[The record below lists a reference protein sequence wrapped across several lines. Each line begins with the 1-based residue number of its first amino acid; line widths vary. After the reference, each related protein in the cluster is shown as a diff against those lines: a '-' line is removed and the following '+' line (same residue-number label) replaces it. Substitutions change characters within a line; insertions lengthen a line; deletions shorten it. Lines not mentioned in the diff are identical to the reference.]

1 MKRLREALIQLKPF
15 DRTTMKPKLILS
27 LVFVVALGTSIFAQ
41 PTTVF
46 TEANLA
52 YKRGMDFYDKGI
64 YSLAMQEFYV
74 ALTQLRPAPEPEA
87 RLLRGLAELHYA
99 KSAVRSGQP
108 NGEQLMLDYIRTY
121 SPDPL
126 AGQAAIEMGDF
137 YFNQNKLEKALD
149 FYNAMQASELP
160 ANQRDELYF
169 KQGYCYFVQKK
180 FPQAKGNLSKV
191 KENTTFKYYN
201 EANYYYGMCAFFEN
215 KLDEAARSFQRVA
228 SSKQY
233 SALVPY
239 NLVQIYAAQR
249 DWDQVLK
256 VGLAAIEDPK
266 IKNTKQIDQLIG
278 QAYFEKKQFDQ
289 AEKYLTE
296 GADGNG
302 TMRAEDY
309 YQLGFCQH
317 RNGHYAQATTSLENL
332 SGQNSK
338 IGQHGMYLLGDCY
351 LRAGNRP
358 RAKNAFSIAS
368 RMNYDPAIQEE
379 SQWNYAKLAY
389 ELKQTQEAVDALQAI
404 PSSSKNYNEAQSL
417 LSDVL
422 LQTRNYDEVLKI
434 INATPNKTPKLR
446 EAAQKALAYN
456 GMMKLQ
462 AGDKVGAK
470 TYLERSLQDAPDAS
484 TKAQANYWLG
494 YISYDLK
501 DYSGS
506 QRYMGNFLPSA
517 KSLGS
522 ALPAESSVHMAN
534 YIQGYNY
541 LKEKNYQTALGYFQ
555 DCVTGIKGQ
564 YDYISS
570 DYVKN
575 QVLGDATL
583 RLGDCYFKRNKYDEA
598 IRFYDEAINKNYSG
612 FIYALYQKGIIQGL
626 KGSNVDK
633 LITLEKLTVNYPNS
647 EFAAASFLEIGAT
660 YMNMNQLDKAQSAL
674 SRVVSNYKDKNEY
687 VVSAL
692 LRLGLISQN
701 KGNNESAI
709 SYYKQVFYN
718 NPSPTDAKAALE
730 RLQDIYVN
738 ELGKPDEYFAFL
750 QTIPGYKVDNMEQ
763 ENITYKAAEVQYEG
777 GNYDRAITNFTSY
790 LSRFPNSANTIN
802 AYYYRGECYS
812 AKLDYN
818 NALSDYEAVVQKG
831 SSKLYEKAV
840 EKATLIAY
848 NSKQDFAKA
857 FDLAV
862 KWDKVATTEDKRFE
876 AELWAARSAYR
887 INKADAVLEYGS
899 KVANNARATKAQL
912 AQANYHLGKIS
923 FDRNDLDKAQ
933 GYFAKTIAAGGSD
946 DQTSEA
952 RYLDAMIEYKKRN
965 LDLALDKADRA
976 SQNNASEAW
985 TARAVILQADIY
997 AEKND
1002 LVNARAALESI
1013 VEGLKGYPDI
1023 VAEAQTKLN
1032 NLKKKESIKSRITA
1046 PNSSLIEMEK
1056 DN

>member
-1 MKRLREALIQLKPF
+1 
-15 DRTTMKPKLILS
+15 MKPKLLLS
-27 LVFVVALGTSIFAQ
+27 LVFVVALGFKIFAQ

-64 YSLAMQEFYV
+64 YNLAMQEFYI

-108 NGEQLMLDYIRTY
+108 NGEQLMLDYIRKY

-126 AGQAAIEMGDF
+126 AGQAAIEMGDY
-137 YFNQNKLEKALD
+137 YFNQNKLDKALD
-149 FYNAMQASELP
+149 FYNVMSASDLP
-160 ANQRDELYF
+160 PAQRDELYF
-169 KQGYCYFVQKK
+169 KIGYAYFVQKK

-191 KENTTFKYYN
+191 KDLTSFKYYN

-215 KLDEAARSFQRVA
+215 NLDDAARSFQRVA

-233 SALVPY
+233 AAIVPY

-249 DWDQVLK
+249 NWDKVLQA
-256 VGLAAIEDPK
+256 GLSAIEDPK
-266 IKNTKQIDQLIG
+266 VKNVKQIDQLIG
-278 QAYFEKKQFDQ
+278 QAYFEKQQFEQ
-289 AEKYLTE
+289 AEKYLAE
-296 GADGNG
+296 GADGNAS
-302 TMRAEDY
+302 MRAEDY

-317 RNGHYAQATTSLENL
+317 RNGHYAQAAVSLENL

-338 IGQHGMYLLGDCY
+338 IGQHGMYLLGDCF

-368 RMNYDPAIQEE
+368 RMNYDPSVQEE

-404 PSSSKNYNEAQSL
+404 APSSKNYNEAQSL

-422 LQTRNYDEVLKI
+422 LQTRNYDDALRI
-434 INATPNKTPKLR
+434 INSTQNKTPKLR
-446 EAAQKALAYN
+446 EVAQKALAYR
-456 GMMKLQ
+456 GMQLIQ
-462 AGDKVGAK
+462 SGDKAGAK
-470 TYLERSLQDAPDAS
+470 TFFERSLADAPDAA
-484 TKAQANYWLG
+484 TKAMSNYWLG
-494 YISYDLK
+494 YINYDLK
-501 DYSGS
+501 NYDES
-506 QRYMGNFLPSA
+506 QKYMGNFIAVA
-517 KSLGS
+517 KSSGQ
-522 ALPAESSVHMAN
+522 LPAESSIHMAN
-534 YIQGYNY
+534 YIQGYNF
-541 LKEKNYQTALGYFQ
+541 LKEKNYQSALGYFQ
-555 DCVTGIKGQ
+555 SCVTGIKKE

-583 RLGDCYFKRNKYDEA
+583 RLGDCYFKRNSYDDA
-598 IRFYDEAINKNYSG
+598 LRFYDEAVNKNYSG
-612 FIYALYQKGIIQGL
+612 FVYALYQKGIIQGL
-626 KGSNVDK
+626 KGNNVEK
-633 LITLEKLTVNYPNS
+633 LISLEKLTTNYPNS
-647 EFAAASFLEIGAT
+647 EFAAASLLEIGIT
-660 YMNMNQLDKAQSAL
+660 YMNLNQLDKAQQAL
-674 SRVVSNYKDKNEY
+674 SKIVANHKDKNEY

-738 ELGKPDEYFAFL
+738 ELGRPDDYFAFL
-750 QTIPGYKVDNMEQ
+750 QTIPGYKVDNLEQ
-763 ENITYKAAEVQYEG
+763 DNITYKAAEVQYEG
-777 GNYDRAITNFTSY
+777 GNYDRAIANFTTY
-790 LSRFPNSANTIN
+790 LSRFPNSVNTIN
-802 AYYYRGECYS
+802 AYYYRGESYS
-812 AKLDYN
+812 AKKDYN
-818 NALSDYEAVVQKG
+818 SALSDYEAVVQRG
-831 SSKLYEKAV
+831 SSKWYEKAV

-848 NSKQDFAKA
+848 NSTQDFSKA

-887 INKADAVLEYGS
+887 INKADAVLEFGS
-899 KVANNARATKAQL
+899 KVANNTRATKAQI

-923 FDRNDLDKAQ
+923 FDRNQLDNAQ
-933 GYFAKTIAAGGSD
+933 GYFAKTIAANGTD
-946 DQTSEA
+946 EQTSEA
-952 RYLDAMIEYKKRN
+952 RYLDALIEYKKRN
-965 LDLALDKADRA
+965 LDVALNKADRA
-976 SQNNASEAW
+976 SMNNPSVFWAAK
-985 TARAVILQADIY
+985 AVILQADIY

-1002 LVNARAALESI
+1002 LINARAALESI
-1013 VEGLKGYPDI
+1013 IEGVKEFPEI
-1023 VAEAQTKLN
+1023 VAEAQQKLN
-1032 NLKKKESIKSRITA
+1032 NLKSKETLKSRISA
-1046 PNSSLIEMEK
+1046 PNNNVIEMDR